1 MGDPAVSARELELA
15 KQFLDALAVAVT
27 TGDTSAIYPFLA
39 EDVDWLTPQAA
50 LHGIGEV
57 HDRLTW
63 ISPRENLEVEFGELE
78 LTEGGSGRI
87 VTDFQETYRMKET
100 GDFAYARDRRVEL
113 TIRGEKIARYEMRF
127 AE

>member
-39 EDVDWLTPQAA
+39 EDVDWLTPQVA
-50 LHGIGEV
+50 LHGLGEV
-57 HDRLTW
+57 HDRLNW
-63 ISPRENLEVEFGELE
+63 IAPRENLDVEFGEVE

-87 VTDFQETYRMKET
+87 VTDVHEIYRMKQT
-100 GDFAYARDRRVEL
+100 GEFAYARDRRIEL
-113 TIRGEKIARYEMRF
+113 TIRGDKIARYEMRF